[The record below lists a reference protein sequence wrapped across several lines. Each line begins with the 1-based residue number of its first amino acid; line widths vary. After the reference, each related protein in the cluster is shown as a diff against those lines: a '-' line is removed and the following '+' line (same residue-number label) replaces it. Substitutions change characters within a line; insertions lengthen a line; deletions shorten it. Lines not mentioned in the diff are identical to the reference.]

1 MSVEGWVMLF
11 QTVRGRTHCLV
22 FLAPRVEEH
31 CMGAPKSKGSLQ
43 VPGGVFS
50 IFLLVA
56 GVSTRLQL
64 SSELSWK

>member
-22 FLAPRVEEH
+22 LFAPRAEKR
-31 CMGAPKSKGSLQ
+31 CMGAPKSKGNLEIA
-43 VPGGVFS
+43 GGVFS

-64 SSELSWK
+64 SSEPSWK